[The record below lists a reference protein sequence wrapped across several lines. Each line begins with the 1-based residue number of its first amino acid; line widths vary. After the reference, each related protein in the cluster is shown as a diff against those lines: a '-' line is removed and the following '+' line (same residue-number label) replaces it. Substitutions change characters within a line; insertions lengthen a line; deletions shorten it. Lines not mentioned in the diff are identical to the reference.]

1 MNTSRLSKSNIN
13 ILSKTKLPH
22 PNNLTSST
30 TFLTSST
37 DDISFAAKQI
47 QKINKKIFLQEY
59 YNKKP
64 WNKDSNNNIFLE
76 NGKSNFMLLHEI
88 KKKLLHKQS
97 LKDINWHS
105 QRYFNE
111 KQFNK
116 VLDAS
121 HIVKQHE
128 TRKETV
134 EPYIDI
140 HTYKQQSKQICINN
154 MLISIL
160 NNERNKIQQ
169 KQQAISNALVQS
181 HNDLDKDISMFDTF
195 KSDMRKQ
202 MKQNEI
208 NLSKVSLHNKQL
220 LEMKKKCMQDH
231 RLILDEIEKTIR
243 QIITHKYYAVFVHT
257 LLGNGEK
264 IVCSSIPDKIEI
276 KYNRE
281 VELMEYAEHI
291 CNEML
296 FLLNNNTNTN
306 TNTSAIDVDVDTER
320 IINIFEQSENNI
332 IRLIKLKEE
341 YDVERGNIIQQH
353 ASTINELE
361 QKYKL
366 HETEYNACVSEVNE
380 LEKEIHMINNN
391 INVDEFIMNALN
403 YLFELDE
410 VIVGTPLKSKD
421 NNLPKIKLL
430 HKVLDRSILRL
441 RKLENNINTY
451 LYEIEM
457 NKNENTELFNKCID
471 ERKKEIK
478 LLRYFKE
485 KEQQSLQQNEKA
497 KNLNSKLKLF
507 VFKGRKK
514 YAGPIPLHIL
524 KHKQRH
530 KTPIKNTTEEQH
542 LIDY

>member
-1 MNTSRLSKSNIN
+1 MNSSRLSKSNVN
-13 ILSKTKLPH
+13 ILSKTKLLQP
-22 PNNLTSST
+22 NLTAST

-37 DDISFAAKQI
+37 DDVSFAANQI
-47 QKINKKIFLQEY
+47 QKINKKMFLQEY
-59 YNKKP
+59 YHKKP

-88 KKKLLHKQS
+88 KKKLLHKHS

-111 KQFNK
+111 KQLNK

-140 HTYKQQSKQICINN
+140 HTYKQQSKEICVNN
-154 MLISIL
+154 MLINIL
-160 NNERNKIQQ
+160 NEERNKINQ
-169 KQQAISNALVQS
+169 KQQAISNALVRS
-181 HNDLDKDISMFDTF
+181 HNDLDNDISLFDSF
-195 KSDMRKQ
+195 KDDMRKQ
-202 MKQNEI
+202 TKQNEI
-208 NLSKVSLHNKQL
+208 YLSKVSLHNKQL
-220 LEMKKKCMQDH
+220 LDMKKKCMQDH

-243 QIITHKYYAVFVHT
+243 QIITHKYYAVFVHS

-264 IVCSSIPDKIEI
+264 IIHSSIPDKIEI

-281 VELMEYAEHI
+281 VELTEYVEHI
-291 CNEML
+291 CNEMM
-296 FLLNNNTNTN
+296 FLLNNNTANTN
-306 TNTSAIDVDVDTER
+306 MINVDVDTER

-341 YDVERGNIIQQH
+341 YDIERSNIISSN
-353 ASTINELE
+353 ASTINELVKRYE
-361 QKYKL
+361 L
-366 HETEYNACVSEVNE
+366 HESEYNAYVSEVE
-380 LEKEIHMINNN
+380 DLEKEMNVINSN
-391 INVDEFIMNALN
+391 INVDEFIMNAVN

-410 VIVGTPLKSKD
+410 VLVGAPFKSKD
-421 NNLPKIKLL
+421 NLPKIKLL
-430 HKVLDRSILRL
+430 HKILDRSVSRL
-441 RKLENNINTY
+441 RKLEHSINTY

-457 NKNENTELFNKCID
+457 NEKENSELFNKCID
-471 ERKKEIK
+471 ERKKENK

-485 KEQQSLQQNEKA
+485 KEQQSSKQNEKA

-507 VFKGRKK
+507 VFTGRKK

-530 KTPIKNTTEEQH
+530 KTPIKDTNEEQR